1 MKTRNI
7 SIIAGIG
14 YLIIFISG
22 IFANFFVVES
32 LFSTT
37 ELENLFNVISNNES
51 IFRFGTL
58 SFVIMVVADVLLSWA
73 LYYIFKNTNE
83 SLSKLSAWLRL
94 VNCTIFGVALFNLLN
109 VSDLLS
115 MAGIIQVNDLNIELL
130 KLYKGFNNIWFIGL
144 IFFAIHLYILGYL
157 AYKKENVPN
166 IIAILLILA
175 GVGYTID
182 SIASIVYKDYYFYK
196 DVFSNIVI
204 IPGVLGEL
212 SFTFWLLIKGK

>member
-14 YLIIFISG
+14 YLIIFVSG

-37 ELENLFNVISNNES
+37 ELENLFNVISQNES
-51 IFRFGTL
+51 IFRLGTL
-58 SFVIMVVADVLLSWA
+58 SFVFMVVADVILSWA
-73 LYYIFKNTNE
+73 LYYIFKETNE

-109 VSDLLS
+109 VNDLIVMS
-115 MAGIIQVNDLNIELL
+115 GMIPTNELNIELFQ
-130 KLYKGFNNIWFIGL
+130 LYKGFNNIWFIGL

-166 IIAILLILA
+166 IIAILLFLA
-175 GVGYTID
+175 AVGYTVD
-182 SIASIVYKDYYFYK
+182 SIASIAYKDYYLYK
-196 DVFSNIVI
+196 DIFSNIVI

>member
-1 MKTRNI
+1 MKIRNI

-14 YLIIFISG
+14 YLIIFVSG

-37 ELENLFNVISNNES
+37 ELENLFNVISQNES
-51 IFRFGTL
+51 IFRLGTI
-58 SFVIMVVADVLLSWA
+58 SFVVMVVADVILSWA
-73 LYYIFKNTNE
+73 LYYIFKDTNE

-94 VNCTIFGVALFNLLN
+94 VNCSIFGVALFNFLN
-109 VSDLLS
+109 VNDLIGMS
-115 MAGIIQVNDLNIELL
+115 GMIPTNELNIELFQ
-130 KLYKGFNNIWFIGL
+130 LYKGFNNIWFIGL
-144 IFFAIHLYILGYL
+144 IFFAVHLYILGYL
-157 AYKKENVPN
+157 AYKKENIPN

-175 GVGYTID
+175 GFGYTVD
-182 SIASIVYKDYYFYK
+182 SIANIVYKDYYLYK